1 MKRTIIIGDVHGCIA
16 EFSELLRKL
25 AFVKGEDRLI
35 LVGDLMDRGP
45 DPVACVKLARECG
58 AEAVLSNHDEKHIRF
73 RKHEA
78 VSMTTGR
85 KNPMRFPAE
94 KSAQNAALSD
104 QDIEW
109 FRGLPLMLEAVPGLV
124 VVHAGLE
131 PAFPANEQPSDV
143 VIRVRY
149 VNSDG
154 KMVGFKDGS
163 LDQPSNTV
171 YWTEQWKGPESVIYG
186 HAVHSMTEP
195 RIDRFDGGACYGIDT
210 GCAFGGSLCAMVLAP
225 GWGVNDP
232 AVFVQVRA
240 AREYLPKHRRVNE
253 S

>member
-1 MKRTIIIGDVHGCIA
+1 
-16 EFSELLRKL
+16 
-25 AFVKGEDRLI
+25 
-35 LVGDLMDRGP
+35 
-45 DPVACVKLARECG
+45 
-58 AEAVLSNHDEKHIRF
+58 
-73 RKHEA
+73 
-78 VSMTTGR
+78 
-85 KNPMRFPAE
+85 
-94 KSAQNAALSD
+94 
-104 QDIEW
+104 
-109 FRGLPLMLEAVPGLV
+109 
-124 VVHAGLE
+124 
-131 PAFPANEQPSDV
+131 
-143 VIRVRY
+143 
-149 VNSDG
+149 
-154 KMVGFKDGS
+154 MVGFKDGS

-240 AREYLPKHRRVNE
+240 AREYMPKHRRVNE